1 MAVGCNIRCMNL
13 VLRPWNYG
21 DVPELAQLADNIR
34 IWNQVRDYFPH
45 PYTVK
50 KAQEWVTMQQGKKP
64 VTNFAIDVDGR
75 LVGGIGFLLK
85 EDIYRCSLEIGYWI
99 GEPYW
104 GRGIAT
110 KAIEVLVAAAWKEYP
125 DVVRIYAEVFPNNTG
140 SCRALEK
147 NGFQLE
153 SIRRHAVIKNG
164 VIGDDMVW
172 VRFRDGM
179 EPASR
184 HTSTNAS

>member
-1 MAVGCNIRCMNL
+1 MNL
-13 VLRPWNYG
+13 VLRPWNFA
-21 DVPELAQLADNIR
+21 DVPELSLLADNIH

-50 KAQEWVTMQQGKKP
+50 HAQEWVSMQQGKKP
-64 VTNFAIDVDGR
+64 TTNFAIQVDGR
-75 LVGGIGFLLK
+75 LAGGIGLLPK

-104 GRGIAT
+104 RKGIAT
-110 KAIEVLVAAAWKEYP
+110 EAIRVLVDAVWTEYP
-125 DVVRIYAEVFPNNTG
+125 GVVRIYAEVFSNNTG

-147 NGFQLE
+147 NGFRLE
-153 SIRRHAVIKNG
+153 SVRRNAVIKNG

-172 VRFRDGM
+172 VCFRNGFDAGHQ
-179 EPASR
+179 EQSLNPQ
-184 HTSTNAS
+184 